1 MLQRK
6 PKTHSTSRLIHACCL
21 RKLTTMLKNAEQ
33 ITNKKEASID
43 FEINQ

>member
-6 PKTHSTSRLIHACCL
+6 TKTHSTSRLINVCCL
-21 RKLTTMLKNAEQ
+21 RKLTTRLKNAEQ
-33 ITNKKEASID
+33 ITNKKGASID